1 MLVKQLQKKLTLM
14 ALCWIGLGWAGLVF
28 AGQAQANCMASEAV
42 TAEAAL
48 SPYQLI
54 GSITDEV
61 LAEIDRH
68 RAERDDSADEI
79 VKQQQ
84 FDCFVGQVDQI
95 LGKVVDFDWI
105 ALKVMGGYGK
115 AASAEQKAQ
124 FAETFRAGLVE
135 TYGRGLLSYSSEKIE
150 LLPAE
155 EIGDKRKVT
164 VHQQIVGE
172 DASYPLDYTMGL
184 KNGQW
189 KVINVI
195 INGINLGK
203 TFRGQFTQ
211 SSQKNDGDIDKVIA
225 SWDSG
230 VSENG

>member
-1 MLVKQLQKKLTLM
+1 MLAKLFQTKLTVM
-14 ALCWIGLGWAGLVF
+14 ALCWAGLMF
-28 AGQAQANCMASEAV
+28 AAQAQANCMASEA
-42 TAEAAL
+42 AAEEAAL

-54 GSITDEV
+54 GVVTDEV

-68 RAERDDSADEI
+68 RAELDDAAEES

-84 FDCFVGQVDQI
+84 FDCFVGQVDRI
-95 LGKVVDFDWI
+95 LGQVVDFDWI

-115 AASAEQKAQ
+115 VASSEQKAQ
-124 FAETFRAGLVE
+124 FSEAFRSGLVE
-135 TYGRGLLSYSSEKIE
+135 TYGRGLLSYSSEKIV

-155 EIGDKRKVT
+155 EIGDRRKIT

-172 DASYPLDYTMGL
+172 EATYPLEYTMGL

-230 VSENG
+230 TTNG

>member
-1 MLVKQLQKKLTLM
+1 MLAKLFQTKLTVM
-14 ALCWIGLGWAGLVF
+14 ALCWAGLMF
-28 AGQAQANCMASEAV
+28 AAQAQASCMASEAV
-42 TAEAAL
+42 AEAAVL

-54 GSITDEV
+54 GVVTDDV

-68 RAERDDSADEI
+68 RAELDEAAEEP

-84 FDCFVGQVDQI
+84 FDCFVGQVDRI
-95 LGKVVDFDWI
+95 LGRIVDFDWI

-115 AASAEQKAQ
+115 VASSEQKAQ
-124 FAETFRAGLVE
+124 FSEAFRSGLVE
-135 TYGRGLLSYSSEKIE
+135 AYGRGLLSYSSEKIV

-155 EIGDKRKVT
+155 EIGDRRKIT
-164 VHQQIVGE
+164 VRQQIVSE
-172 DASYPLDYTMGL
+172 EATYPLEYTMGL

-230 VSENG
+230 INNG

>member
-1 MLVKQLQKKLTLM
+1 MLAKLLQTKFTVM
-14 ALCWIGLGWAGLVF
+14 ALCWAGLMF
-28 AGQAQANCMASEAV
+28 AAQAQASCMAPDAAAE
-42 TAEAAL
+42 EAAL

-54 GSITDEV
+54 GVVTDEV

-68 RAERDDSADEI
+68 RAELDSGTEES

-84 FDCFVGQVDQI
+84 FDCFVGQVDRI
-95 LGKVVDFDWI
+95 LSKIVDFDWI

-115 AASAEQKAQ
+115 VASTEQKAQ
-124 FAETFRAGLVE
+124 FAEAFRSGLVE
-135 TYGRGLLSYSSEKIE
+135 TYGRGLLSYSSEKIV

-155 EIGDKRKVT
+155 EIGDRRKIT
-164 VHQQIVGE
+164 VRQQIVGE
-172 DASYPLDYTMGL
+172 EATYPLEYTMGL

-230 VSENG
+230 TNNG